1 MHHKIKTNLHTET
14 NKILKYLN
22 RPFPNQI
29 SDNQKWFDTFGIG
42 FLIAVALIIFQP
54 FGIDNLTI
62 KYKNLL
68 LSGFGIIYSTV
79 NFLYYTISQKI
90 FRNANWTVKNEIIVS
105 LLIFFVVGVFNWLYA
120 VAWIPA
126 FTFSIAS
133 FVQFQYYT
141 LTFGA
146 LPVLFF
152 ALIIE
157 NQNLKN
163 AINSANIINKA
174 IALQNIV
181 EPVKTIQLN
190 GFTLKID
197 DILYFNSYQ
206 NYIDIVVYQN
216 NTTKK
221 LLHRTTLKQLT
232 AQLAD
237 YPQFV
242 QCHKSYIVNKEKI
255 QRAEG
260 NSQGLILTLKNC
272 NETIPVS
279 RSYVNMLKN
288 KITNIN

>member
-1 MHHKIKTNLHTET
+1 MQIKI
-14 NKILKYLN
+14 IKYLN
-22 RPFPNQI
+22 RPFPYQI
-29 SDNQKWFDTFGIG
+29 EPKYKWFDTFGIG
-42 FLIAVALIIFQP
+42 FLIAILLLIFQP
-54 FGIDNLTI
+54 FGIEILTI

-68 LSGFGIIYSTV
+68 LSVFGIIYAVV
-79 NFLYYTISQKI
+79 NFLYYTISPKI
-90 FRNANWTVKNEIIVS
+90 FTSNKWTVKNEIIVS
-105 LLIFFVVGVFNWLYA
+105 LLVFFVVGVLNWLYA

-133 FVQFQYYT
+133 FLQFQYYT

-152 ALIIE
+152 GLIIE

-163 AINSANIINKA
+163 TINSANTINKA
-174 IALQNIV
+174 IALQNVV

-206 NYIDIVVYQN
+206 NYIDIVVNQN
-216 NTTKK
+216 NTIKK

-242 QCHKSYIVNKEKI
+242 QCHKSFIVNKEKI

-272 NETIPVS
+272 NETVPVS

-288 KITNIN
+288 KISNSN

>member
-1 MHHKIKTNLHTET
+1 M
-14 NKILKYLN
+14 
-22 RPFPNQI
+22 
-29 SDNQKWFDTFGIG
+29 
-42 FLIAVALIIFQP
+42 
-54 FGIDNLTI
+54 
-62 KYKNLL
+62 
-68 LSGFGIIYSTV
+68 
-79 NFLYYTISQKI
+79 
-90 FRNANWTVKNEIIVS
+90 
-105 LLIFFVVGVFNWLYA
+105 VGVFNWLYA

-133 FVQFQYYT
+133 FLQFQYYT

-152 ALIIE
+152 GLIIE

-163 AINSANIINKA
+163 TINSANTINKA
-174 IALQNIV
+174 IALQNVV

-206 NYIDIVVYQN
+206 NYIDIVVNQN
-216 NTTKK
+216 NTIKK

-242 QCHKSYIVNKEKI
+242 QCHKSFIVNKEKI

-272 NETIPVS
+272 NETVPVS

-288 KITNIN
+288 KISNSN

>member
-1 MHHKIKTNLHTET
+1 MQIKI
-14 NKILKYLN
+14 IKYLN
-22 RPFPNQI
+22 RPFPYQI
-29 SDNQKWFDTFGIG
+29 EPKYKWFDTFGIG
-42 FLIAVALIIFQP
+42 FLIAILLLIFQP
-54 FGIDNLTI
+54 FGIEILTI

-68 LSGFGIIYSTV
+68 LSVFGIIYAVV
-79 NFLYYTISQKI
+79 NFLYYTISPKI
-90 FRNANWTVKNEIIVS
+90 FTSNKWTVKNEIIVS
-105 LLIFFVVGVFNWLYA
+105 LLVFFVVDVLNWLYA

-133 FVQFQYYT
+133 FLQFQYYT

-152 ALIIE
+152 GLIIE

-163 AINSANIINKA
+163 TINSANTINKA
-174 IALQNIV
+174 IALQNVV

-206 NYIDIVVYQN
+206 NYIDIVVNQN
-216 NTTKK
+216 NTIKK

-242 QCHKSYIVNKEKI
+242 QCHKSFIVNKEKI

-272 NETIPVS
+272 NETVPVS

-288 KITNIN
+288 KISNSN

>member
-1 MHHKIKTNLHTET
+1 MQTET
-14 NKILKYLN
+14 NKISKYLN

-29 SDNQKWFDTFGIG
+29 SDKQKWFDTLGIG
-42 FLIAVALIIFQP
+42 AVIAVALIIFQP
-54 FGIDNLTI
+54 FGIDNLITD
-62 KYKNLL
+62 YKFLL
-68 LSGFGIIYSTV
+68 LSVFGIIYAVV
-79 NFLYYTISQKI
+79 NFLYYTISPKI
-90 FRNANWTVKNEIIVS
+90 FTSNKWTVKNEIIVS
-105 LLIFFVVGVFNWLYA
+105 LLVFFVVGVLNWLYA

-152 ALIIE
+152 GLIIE

-163 AINSANIINKA
+163 TINSANTINKA
-174 IALQNIV
+174 IALQNVV

-216 NTTKK
+216 NSTKK

-232 AQLAD
+232 AQLVD

-242 QCHKSYIVNKEKI
+242 QCHKSFIVNKEKI

-260 NSQGLILTLKNC
+260 NSQGLTLTLKNC

-288 KITNIN
+288 KITNSN